1 MRNEQFATVEEVAK
15 VLHKG
20 KETIRWGL
28 RQHAFPWG
36 YAVEC
41 KGGRWSY
48 IINRSRFEEIEGIKL
63 RGE

>member
-1 MRNEQFATVEEVAK
+1 MCSENLATVEEVAK
-15 VLHKG
+15 ALHKG

-28 RQHAFPWG
+28 RQHVFPWG

-63 RGE
+63 GGE